1 MITDKTL
8 RLLHLFLLLPP
19 QHRDHTTEHAEPQI
33 TVVRGSYLIMTSH
46 KFAKICQHLQASLPC
61 CEPKLKIMCD
71 SAVENTI
78 DSILIVSVPN
88 TDNID
93 DAVQ

>member
-1 MITDKTL
+1 MQGNT
-8 RLLHLFLLLPP
+8 
-19 QHRDHTTEHAEPQI
+19 AELQI
-33 TVVRGSYLIMTSH
+33 TVLRGSFLIMTFH
-46 KFAKICQHLQASLPC
+46 KLAKKICQHLQAPPHC

-71 SAVENTI
+71 SAVENAI